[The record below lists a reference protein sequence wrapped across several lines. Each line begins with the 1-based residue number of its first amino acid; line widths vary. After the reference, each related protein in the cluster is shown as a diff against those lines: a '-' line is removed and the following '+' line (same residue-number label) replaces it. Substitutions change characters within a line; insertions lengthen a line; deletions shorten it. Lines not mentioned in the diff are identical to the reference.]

1 MDQAEAV
8 RLARKGDE
16 RGYRFLYDTTYQ
28 SKFYLALKYMKNEAA
43 AEDVMQE
50 AYLKAFSKL
59 DTLKDPAAFDSWI
72 GRIVANTAKNML
84 KQKDPMLFTD
94 IWAEEG
100 DGYQI
105 EDLDIENQPEMA
117 YTRQETQGLV
127 RSLIDSL
134 SDEQRM
140 CILMFHIEGMP
151 IRVIADT
158 LGCSEN
164 TVKSRLNYGR
174 KNLKVKAE
182 ELQRKGY
189 KLYSAAPIWLLIY
202 LLRQEESAMAAEGEL
217 SGDEKTWDR
226 ISKKIRPSGRTGPNA
241 AKNGLWNTAAG
252 KTAVAVIGALFIG
265 GAVYFAASYLAG
277 LERPQPDTGSPSETS
292 QGDTSRKE
300 SLEGQEPEE
309 KEKGED
315 EPEEGTQE
323 REDVEEEVKPVQMTD
338 ADYPDMI
345 AGNLTKEELEA
356 VLAYGPQ
363 TIPEQG
369 FSDTEYLEMLNA
381 FCNISYGDSGPVAYY
396 GPSADWQSQYSL
408 SDVNRL
414 FASFSDFAYTED
426 NDADTEYGVDV
437 EGDRLIYAPATIDYS
452 AEARILTAEYTEEEM
467 YVYFTYSNTRYGQT
481 DVSKKA
487 TFRLLEN
494 GLYRIVQI
502 EEGASD
508 GGAGVSSDTVQEDMD
523 RAGSVMEAYSSV
535 LDAVGA
541 QEPGYD
547 LSHIPARTGV
557 YHYFT
562 HDLDNDGI
570 EELIVGA
577 EAEESVFYVH
587 YCHIYTCEK
596 TGGGYVARP
605 CEGEF
610 MTMAMYL
617 PEDGNGLYRHEY
629 IRGTGENLIY
639 RVTLDHGR
647 IVESSSPER
656 QFTMGSA
663 DEVAFQ
669 ASDPEIEWRD
679 ISQR

>member
-8 RLARKGDE
+8 RLAREGDE

-50 AYLKAFSKL
+50 AYLKVFSKL

-117 YTRQETQGLV
+117 YTRQETQELV
-127 RSLIDSL
+127 HSLIDSL

-151 IRVIADT
+151 IRVIAET

-174 KNLKVKAE
+174 KNLRAKAE

-189 KLYSAAPIWLLIY
+189 KLYSAAPVWLLIY
-202 LLRQEESAMAAEGEL
+202 LLRQEESTMAAKGEL
-217 SGDEKTWDR
+217 AGGKKTWDK
-226 ISKKIRPSGRTGPNA
+226 ISETIRSSGRTGPGA

-252 KTAVAVIGALFIG
+252 KAVVAVIGALVIG
-265 GAVYFAASYLAG
+265 GAAYFAASYLAG
-277 LERPQPDTGSPSETS
+277 MERPQPDTGSPSEIS
-292 QGDTSRKE
+292 QEDAFRERSLGEQEQEGGDET
-300 SLEGQEPEE
+300 EE
-309 KEKGED
+309 D
-315 EPEEGTQE
+315 SPE
-323 REDVEEEVKPVQMTD
+323 REDVEEGAEPVQMTD
-338 ADYPDMI
+338 ADYPEMI

-356 VLAYGPQ
+356 VLAYGPRD
-363 TIPEQG
+363 IPEQG
-369 FSDTEYLEMLNA
+369 FSDTDYLEMLNA
-381 FCNISYGDSGPVAYY
+381 FCNISYSTGSPVEYY
-396 GPSADWQSQYSL
+396 GPGADWQSKYSL

-426 NDADTEYGVDV
+426 NDADTEYEVNV
-437 EGDRLIYAPATIDYS
+437 EGDMLIYAPATIDYS
-452 AEARILTAEYTEEEM
+452 AKARILTAEYTKEEM

-487 TFRLLEN
+487 ILRPLEN
-494 GLYRIVQI
+494 GLYRIVRI
-502 EEGASD
+502 EEGTPGD
-508 GGAGVSSDTVQEDMD
+508 GEGNSMDTVQEDMEG
-523 RAGSVMEAYSSV
+523 AESVMEAYSSV

-547 LSHIPARTGV
+547 LSHIPAGTGV

-639 RVTLDHGR
+639 RVTLDHGK
-647 IVESSSPER
+647 IVDSSSPER
-656 QFTMGSA
+656 QFIMGSA